1 METSS
6 IREEARFHLQGRWCI
21 AILVTFLASVLGGLI
36 LNGGSANFDFDE
48 DTLRRLPE
56 VVRSYLLIAASF
68 GATLGVIQFVIGGTI
83 RLGYCKFLLN
93 LHDGGN
99 ADIKDL
105 FSQFPRFAEAFLLS
119 LLSAIYTFLWTL
131 LFIIPGIVATYKYAM
146 APFILLEN
154 PGLSAKDAI
163 TESKEMMRGH
173 KMDLFCLQLSF
184 IGWAILSALTLG
196 IGNFWLNPYMN
207 MSYAVFYRRLQE
219 PVYPVSEPVI
229 DPSMI

>member
-6 IREEARFHLQGRWCI
+6 IREEARFHLQGRWGM

-105 FSQFPRFAEAFLLS
+105 F
-119 LLSAIYTFLWTL
+119 
-131 LFIIPGIVATYKYAM
+131 
-146 APFILLEN
+146 
-154 PGLSAKDAI
+154 
-163 TESKEMMRGH
+163 
-173 KMDLFCLQLSF
+173 CLQLSF